1 MKGIAGIIICL
12 SLLTWSS
19 QAQDDARNVGH
30 AVAFHISYAFQ
41 MPVADLSERYGS
53 NNNVGLGLEFITDKS
68 NLILGLNTGYLFGDQ
83 VKTDVL
89 AGLRTA
95 EGFIVGNDKGIAD
108 IVLKQRGFYAGALV
122 GKIWPLGVKE
132 PRSGLRTTLGAGLL
146 QHKIRIQDDPQRA
159 VAALSA
165 EYKKGYD
172 RLSNGLAFQGFI
184 GYQILSK
191 DKRINFYVGA
201 EACYGTVQNRRSFN
215 FDTRS
220 QDTRRYRDGL
230 IGLRAG
236 WVLPIYTG
244 KAAREIFY

>member
-1 MKGIAGIIICL
+1 MRGIASIICL
-12 SLLTWSS
+12 SLLAWSS
-19 QAQDDARNVGH
+19 QAQDDARNAGH

-41 MPVADLSERYGS
+41 MPFADLSERYGPNS
-53 NNNVGLGLEFITDKS
+53 NVGLGLEFVADKS

-89 AGLRTA
+89 AGLRTT
-95 EGFIVGNDKGIAD
+95 EGFIVGNDRGIAD
-108 IVLKQRGFYAGALV
+108 IALKQRGFYVGALV
-122 GKIWPLGVKE
+122 GKLWPLGGKE
-132 PRSGLRTTLGAGLL
+132 PRAGLRTTLGAGLL

-165 EYKKGYD
+165 EYKRGYD
-172 RLSNGLAFQGFI
+172 RLSNGLAFQSFV
-184 GYQILSK
+184 GYQMLSK
-191 DKRINFYVGA
+191 DKRINFYIGA
-201 EACYGTVQNRRSFN
+201 EVCYGTVQNRRNFN

-236 WVLPIYTG
+236 WLLPVYVG